1 MKSPVASRPTQCPF
15 CKTPGYAVEYRG
27 PKGAAE
33 KGMEQAEE
41 QRVIMAT
48 LRMRQEEQAK
58 AVSTPRLEEKA
69 SLWKPHRKIVEGRT
83 CFRCTASSEV
93 RGKFCDAA
101 DWYGDA

>member
-33 KGMEQAEE
+33 KGLEQAEE

-58 AVSTPRLEEKA
+58 AVR
-69 SLWKPHRKIVEGRT
+69 HR
-83 CFRCTASSEV
+83 
-93 RGKFCDAA
+93 D
-101 DWYGDA
+101 